1 MLVFP
6 GFYLLVEHSSQVA
19 IAPPS
24 IRCNEPLMSRSIRP
38 ALFAVLIPVAVVQ
51 IAHADDAAPVSEVQP
66 AALPH
71 VTVVGNKEA
80 EDNYRVESVDSI
92 GPLGSMKLLDAP
104 YSIGILSSELIQ
116 NSQATNFKDVSKY
129 LPLVAYQEQQGA
141 DILRPQTRGMQ
152 GGNFQ
157 NSRMDGMTFFITVAN
172 AMEQFQ
178 QIEVINGVSASLY
191 GPANPSGMFN
201 FVSKRPTDYDLRE
214 VTVSYASDSIGT
226 AHVDLGGKIDSN
238 GVVSYRFNGVFG
250 EGDAWV
256 EHSHAKRVLGSLAVD
271 VRPLDD
277 TVIETNYSHY
287 HLIDTGYPGWF
298 SYSEKI
304 NLPPAPDPKNVGYGQ
319 NYAGVDLLTRMGSV
333 RLKHDFNSDWH
344 LVAGALNQ
352 DASRDINTPVNNL
365 TNNNGNYTSSLANG
379 FAPRFIMTSDAAYLD
394 GNFTTWGMAHDLTI
408 GTAGYKSQS
417 YSVITPATAAN
428 VLLGSANIN
437 SPKIFPFPAAGL
449 PNTGLN
455 FDSSTTYQQGI
466 NIGDTIRFTDAWAAR
481 LAVSQDWFHVD
492 NYNAKA
498 VALPEYA
505 NHGLSPTAS
514 LMYKPQSNMTVYA
527 TFASSL
533 QAGDLAPT
541 GTNPPLINAGQS
553 LPPYR
558 SEEYEVGYKA
568 SLAKI
573 DFTAALFRIQRPFAN
588 VNPADNAFEISGLQV
603 NRGVELSAVGE
614 VISGLTVYGGVTL
627 LDAKLED
634 TPLATTNDKI
644 YVGAPKLK
652 GNTLFEYHFPAVQ
665 GLVASFDWQFSGPR
679 AANDTNSFF
688 VAGYNLFDLGARYT
702 STVLTKSVTWR
713 LAVDNV
719 ADKHYWST
727 VAPSNLTGA
736 NTGNLLA
743 HFGSPRTVLASAS
756 IDF

>member
-1 MLVFP
+1 
-6 GFYLLVEHSSQVA
+6 
-19 IAPPS
+19 
-24 IRCNEPLMSRSIRP
+24 MSRSIRP
-38 ALFAVLIPVAVVQ
+38 ALHCILFSMAFAA
-51 IAHADDAAPVSEVQP
+51 AGHAEDAEITTTQPSTTQP
-66 AALPH
+66 ALPQF
-71 VTVVGNKEA
+71 TVVGNKPA
-80 EDNYRVESVDSI
+80 EENYRVESVDSL
-92 GPLGSMKLLDAP
+92 GPLGSMKLLDTP
-104 YSIGILSSELIQ
+104 YSIGILSSELLQ

-157 NSRMDGMTFFITVAN
+157 NSRMDGMTFFVTVAN
-172 AMEQFQ
+172 AIEQFQ
-178 QIEVINGVSASLY
+178 QIEVVNGVSASLY

-201 FVSKRPTDYDLRE
+201 FVSKRPTDQDLRE

-238 GVVSYRFNGVFG
+238 GVVSYRFNGLFG

-256 EHSHAKRVLGSLAVD
+256 DRSHAKRVLGSLAVD
-271 VRPLDD
+271 VRPIED
-277 TVIETNYSHY
+277 TVIETNYSYY
-287 HLIDTGYPGWF
+287 HLVDTGYPGWF
-298 SYSEKI
+298 SYGEKI
-304 NLPPAPDPKNVGYGQ
+304 NLPPAPGPEKVGYGQ

-344 LVAGALNQ
+344 LVVGALNQ

-365 TNNNGNYTSSLANG
+365 TTNGGNYTSSLANG

-394 GNFTTWGMAHDLTI
+394 GNFITWGIAHDLTI
-408 GTAGYKSQS
+408 GTAGYKAQS
-417 YSVITPATAAN
+417 YSVITPATPAS

-437 SPKIFPFPAAGL
+437 SPVIFPFPAAGL

-466 NIGDTIRFTDAWAAR
+466 NIGDTIRFTDEWATR
-481 LAVSQDWFHVD
+481 LAVSQDWFHTD
-492 NYNAKA
+492 NFNAKA
-498 VALPEYA
+498 VELPEYA
-505 NHGLSPTAS
+505 DHGLSPTAS
-514 LMYKPQSNMTVYA
+514 LMYKPQSNMTIYA

-533 QAGDLAPT
+533 QAGDLAPS
-541 GTNPPLINAGQS
+541 GAVNAGQSLLNAGQS

-558 SEEYEVGYKA
+558 SKEYEVGYKA
-568 SLAKI
+568 SLPKI
-573 DFTAALFRIQRPFAN
+573 DFTAAVFRIQRPFAN
-588 VNPADNAFEISGLQV
+588 INPADDAFEITGLQV
-603 NRGVELSAVGE
+603 NNGLELSAIGE
-614 VISGLTVYGGVTL
+614 VVSGLTVYGGVTL
-627 LDAKLED
+627 LDAKLQH

-644 YVGAPKLK
+644 YVGAPKVK
-652 GNTLFEYHFPAVQ
+652 GNTLFEYQVPAIQ
-665 GLVASFDWQFSGPR
+665 GLVVSFDWQFSGPR

-702 STVLTKSVTWR
+702 STVLSKSVTWR

-736 NTGNLLA
+736 NTGSLLA

>member
-1 MLVFP
+1 M
-6 GFYLLVEHSSQVA
+6 
-19 IAPPS
+19 I
-24 IRCNEPLMSRSIRP
+24 RSIRSV
-38 ALFAVLIPVAVVQ
+38 LFAVLFPLSLAPV
-51 IAHADDAAPVSEVQP
+51 AHADDAAPATEAQP
-66 AALPH
+66 ALSH
-71 VTVVGNKEA
+71 VTVTGNKEA
-80 EDNYRVESVDSI
+80 EDNYRVESVDSL

-104 YSIGILSSELIQ
+104 YSIGILSSDLMQ
-116 NSQATNFKDVSKY
+116 NSQATNFKDISKY

-178 QIEVINGVSASLY
+178 QIEVVNGVSASLY

-238 GVVSYRFNGVFG
+238 GVVSYRFNGLFG
-250 EGDAWV
+250 EGDAWI

-271 VRPLDD
+271 VRPFDD
-277 TVIETNYSHY
+277 TVIETNYSYY

-304 NLPPAPDPKNVGYGQ
+304 TLPPAPDPKNVGYGQ

-344 LVAGALNQ
+344 LVVGALNQ

-365 TNNNGNYTSSLANG
+365 TTNSGNYTSSLANG
-379 FAPRFIMTSDAAYLD
+379 FAPRFIMTSDAAYLN
-394 GNFTTWGMAHDLTI
+394 GSFTALGMAHDLTI
-408 GTAGYKSQS
+408 GTAGYKSRS
-417 YSVITPATAAN
+417 YSVITPATPAS
-428 VLLGSANIN
+428 VLLGTANIN
-437 SPKIFPFPAAGL
+437 SPVIFPFPAAGL

-498 VALPEYA
+498 VEQPEYA
-505 NHGLSPTAS
+505 DRGLSPTAS
-514 LMYKPQSNMTVYA
+514 LMYKPQSNMTIYA

-541 GTNPPLINAGQS
+541 GTNPPLVNAGQS

-558 SEEYEVGYKA
+558 SKEYEVGYKA

-603 NRGVELSAVGE
+603 NRGLELSAVGE

-634 TPLATTNDKI
+634 TPLTSTNDKI
-644 YVGAPKLK
+644 YVGAPKVK
-652 GNTLFEYHFPAVQ
+652 GNTLFEYHFPTVQ

-688 VAGYNLFDLGARYT
+688 VAGYNLFDVGARYT
-702 STVLTKSVTWR
+702 STILTKNVTWR
-713 LAVDNV
+713 LAVDNL

>member
-1 MLVFP
+1 
-6 GFYLLVEHSSQVA
+6 
-19 IAPPS
+19 
-24 IRCNEPLMSRSIRP
+24 MSRSIRP
-38 ALFAVLIPVAVVQ
+38 ALFAVIFSVAFAQ
-51 IAHADDAAPVSEVQP
+51 IAAADDAAPVSEAQP
-66 AALPH
+66 AALAR
-71 VTVVGNKEA
+71 VTVVGNKES
-80 EDNYRVESVDSI
+80 DDSYRVEAVDSL
-92 GPLGSMKLLDAP
+92 GPLGSLKLLDAP
-104 YSIGILSSELIQ
+104 YTIGILSEDLIK

-238 GVVSYRFNGVFG
+238 GVVSYRFNGLFG

-271 VRPLDD
+271 VRPLED
-277 TVIETNYSHY
+277 TVIETNYSYY

-298 SYSEKI
+298 SYGEKI
-304 NLPPAPDPKNVGYGQ
+304 ILPSAPDPKNVGYGQ
-319 NYAGVDLLTRMGSV
+319 NYAGVDMLTRMGSV

-344 LVAGALNQ
+344 LVVGALNQ
-352 DASRDINTPVNNL
+352 DASRDINTPVDNL

-394 GNFTTWGMAHDLTI
+394 GNFTTWGAAHDLTI

-417 YSVITPATAAN
+417 YSVITPATAPS
-428 VLLGSANIN
+428 VLLGSASIN
-437 SPKIFPFPAAGL
+437 SPVIFPFPAAGL

-455 FDSSTTYQQGI
+455 FDSSTTYQQGV
-466 NIGDTIRFTDAWAAR
+466 NIGDTIRFTDQWATR

-505 NHGLSPTAS
+505 DHGLSPTGS
-514 LMYKPQSNMTVYA
+514 LMYKPVSNMTVYA

-533 QAGDLAPT
+533 QAGDLAPSGT
-541 GTNPPLINAGQS
+541 GLANAGQS

-558 SEEYEVGYKA
+558 SREYEVGYKA

-588 VNPADNAFEISGLQV
+588 VNLADNAFEISGLQV
-603 NRGVELSAVGE
+603 NRGLELSAVGE
-614 VISGLTVYGGVTL
+614 VIQGLTVYGGVTF
-627 LDAKLED
+627 LDAKLEN

-644 YVGAPKLK
+644 YVGAPKVK
-652 GNTLFEYHFPAVQ
+652 GNTLFEYHFPAIP
-665 GLVASFDWQFSGPR
+665 GLVTSFDWQFTGPR

-688 VAGYNLFDLGARYT
+688 VAGYNLFDIGARYT
-702 STVLTKSVTWR
+702 SSILTKSVTWR
-713 LAVDNV
+713 FAVDNL

>member
-1 MLVFP
+1 
-6 GFYLLVEHSSQVA
+6 
-19 IAPPS
+19 
-24 IRCNEPLMSRSIRP
+24 MSRSIRSVF
-38 ALFAVLIPVAVVQ
+38 FAVIPAIAFAQIAQADDTPVAASQ
-51 IAHADDAAPVSEVQP
+51 TP
-66 AALPH
+66 ASALPR
-71 VTVVGNKEA
+71 VTVVGNKES
-80 EDNYRVESVDSI
+80 DDSYRVESVDSL
-92 GPLGSMKLLDAP
+92 GPLGSLKLLDAP
-104 YSIGILSSELIQ
+104 YTIGILSEDLIK

-226 AHVDLGGKIDSN
+226 AHVDLGGKLDSN
-238 GVVSYRFNGVFG
+238 GVVSYRFNGLFG

-256 EHSHAKRVLGSLAVD
+256 DHSHAKRVLGSLAVD
-271 VRPLDD
+271 VRPLED
-277 TVIETNYSHY
+277 TVIETNYSYY

-298 SYSEKI
+298 SYGEKI
-304 NLPPAPDPKNVGYGQ
+304 ILPPAPDPKNVGYGQ
-319 NYAGVDLLTRMGSV
+319 NYAGVDMLTRMGSV
-333 RLKHDFNSDWH
+333 RVKHDFNSDWH
-344 LVAGALNQ
+344 LVVGALNQ

-379 FAPRFIMTSDAAYLD
+379 FAPRFIMTSDAAYLN
-394 GNFTTWGMAHDLTI
+394 GNFTTWGVAHDLTI

-417 YSVITPATAAN
+417 YSVITPATAPS

-437 SPKIFPFPAAGL
+437 SPMIFPFPAAGL

-455 FDSSTTYQQGI
+455 FDSSTTYQQGV
-466 NIGDTIRFTDAWAAR
+466 NIGDTIRFTDEWAAR

-505 NHGLSPTAS
+505 NHGVSPTAS
-514 LMYKPQSNMTVYA
+514 LMYKPVSNMTVYA

-533 QAGDLAPT
+533 QAGDLAPSGT
-541 GTNPPLINAGQS
+541 GLVNAGQS

-558 SEEYEVGYKA
+558 SKEYEVGYKA

-573 DFTAALFRIQRPFAN
+573 DFTAAVFRIQRPFAN
-588 VNPADNAFEISGLQV
+588 VNLADNAFEISGLQV

-614 VISGLTVYGGVTL
+614 VIPGLTVYSGVTL
-627 LDAKLED
+627 LDAKLEN
-634 TPLATTNDKI
+634 TPQAITNDKI
-644 YVGAPKLK
+644 YVGAPKVK
-652 GNTLFEYHFPAVQ
+652 GNTLFEYHLPTVP
-665 GLVASFDWQFSGPR
+665 GLVATFDWQYSGPR

-688 VAGYNLFDLGARYT
+688 VAGYNLFDVGARYT
-702 STVLTKSVTWR
+702 STILTKNVTWR

-756 IDF
+756 VDF

>member
-1 MLVFP
+1 
-6 GFYLLVEHSSQVA
+6 
-19 IAPPS
+19 
-24 IRCNEPLMSRSIRP
+24 MSRSIRP
-38 ALFAVLIPVAVVQ
+38 VLHCVLFSVAF
-51 IAHADDAAPVSEVQP
+51 AAAARAEDAEITTTQPSTTQP
-66 AALPH
+66 ALPQF
-71 VTVVGNKEA
+71 TVVGNRPA
-80 EDNYRVESVDSI
+80 EENYRVESVDSL
-92 GPLGSMKLLDAP
+92 GPLGSMKLLDTP
-104 YSIGILSSELIQ
+104 YSIGILSSELLK

-157 NSRMDGMTFFITVAN
+157 NSRMDGMTFFVTVAN
-172 AMEQFQ
+172 AIEQFQ
-178 QIEVINGVSASLY
+178 QIEVVNGVSASLY

-201 FVSKRPTDYDLRE
+201 FVSKRPTDQDLRE
-214 VTVSYASDSIGT
+214 VTISYASDSIGT

-238 GVVSYRFNGVFG
+238 GVVSYRFNGLFG

-256 EHSHAKRVLGSLAVD
+256 DRSHAKRVLGSLAVD
-271 VRPLDD
+271 VRPLED
-277 TVIETNYSHY
+277 TVIETNYSYY
-287 HLIDTGYPGWF
+287 HLVDTGYPGWF
-298 SYSEKI
+298 SYGEKI
-304 NLPPAPDPKNVGYGQ
+304 NLPPAPDPEKVGYGQ

-344 LVAGALNQ
+344 LVVGALNQ

-365 TNNNGNYTSSLANG
+365 TTNGGNYTSSLANG

-394 GNFTTWGMAHDLTI
+394 GNFITWGIAHDLTI
-408 GTAGYKSQS
+408 GTAGYKAQS
-417 YSVITPATAAN
+417 YSVITPATPAS

-437 SPKIFPFPAAGL
+437 SPVIYPFPAAGL

-466 NIGDTIRFTDAWAAR
+466 NIGDTIRFTDAWATR
-481 LAVSQDWFHVD
+481 LAVSQDWFHTD
-492 NYNAKA
+492 NFNAKA
-498 VALPEYA
+498 IELPEYA
-505 NHGLSPTAS
+505 DHGLSPTAS
-514 LMYKPQSNMTVYA
+514 LMYKPQSNMTIYA
-527 TFASSL
+527 TYASSL
-533 QAGDLAPT
+533 QAGDLAPS
-541 GTNPPLINAGQS
+541 GAVNAGHSLINAGQS

-558 SEEYEVGYKA
+558 SKEYEVGYKA

-573 DFTAALFRIQRPFAN
+573 DFTAAVFRIQRPFAN
-588 VNPADNAFEISGLQV
+588 INPADDAFEITGLQV
-603 NRGVELSAVGE
+603 NKGLELSAIGE
-614 VISGLTVYGGVTL
+614 VVSGLTVYGGVTL
-627 LDAKLED
+627 LDAKLQH

-644 YVGAPKLK
+644 YVGAPKVK
-652 GNTLFEYHFPAVQ
+652 GNTLFEYQVPAIQ
-665 GLVASFDWQFSGPR
+665 GLVATFDWQFSGPR

-702 STVLTKSVTWR
+702 STVLSKSVTWR

-727 VAPSNLTGA
+727 IAPSNLTGA
-736 NTGNLLA
+736 NTGSLLA

>member
-1 MLVFP
+1 VSL
-6 GFYLLVEHSSQVA
+6 
-19 IAPPS
+19 
-24 IRCNEPLMSRSIRP
+24 SIRP
-38 ALFAVLIPVAVVQ
+38 ALFAVLIPVALAQ
-51 IAHADDAAPVSEVQP
+51 IAKADDAAPVSEVQP
-66 AALPH
+66 PVLPR
-71 VTVVGNKEA
+71 VTVVGNKESD
-80 EDNYRVESVDSI
+80 DNYRVESVDSL
-92 GPLGSMKLLDAP
+92 GPLGSTKVLDTP
-104 YSIGILSSELIQ
+104 YTIGILSEDLIK

-178 QIEVINGVSASLY
+178 QIEVVNGVSASLY

-238 GVVSYRFNGVFG
+238 GVVSYRFNGLFG

-271 VRPLDD
+271 VRPLEN
-277 TVIETNYSHY
+277 TVIETNYSYY

-304 NLPPAPDPKNVGYGQ
+304 VLPPAPDPKDVGYGQ
-319 NYAGVDLLTRMGSV
+319 NYAGVDMLTRMGSV
-333 RLKHDFNSDWH
+333 RLKHDFDSDWH
-344 LVAGALNQ
+344 LVVGGLNQ

-408 GTAGYKSQS
+408 GAAGYKSQS
-417 YSVITPATAAN
+417 YSVITPATAAS
-428 VLLGSANIN
+428 VLLGSANID
-437 SPKIFPFPAAGL
+437 SPRIFPFPAAGL

-466 NIGDTIRFTDAWAAR
+466 NIGDTIRFTDQWATR

-498 VALPEYA
+498 VELPEYA
-505 NHGLSPTAS
+505 DRGVSPTAS
-514 LMYKPQSNMTVYA
+514 LMYKPVSNMTVYA

-533 QAGDLAPT
+533 QAGDLAPA
-541 GTNPPLINAGQS
+541 GTVNAGTS
-553 LPPYR
+553 LAPYR
-558 SEEYEVGYKA
+558 SKEYEVGYKA

-573 DFTAALFRIQRPFAN
+573 DFTAALFRIERPFAN
-588 VNPADNAFEISGLQV
+588 INLADNTFEISGLQV
-603 NRGVELSAVGE
+603 NRGLELSAVGE

-634 TPLATTNDKI
+634 TPLASTNDKI
-644 YVGAPKLK
+644 YVGAPKVK
-652 GNTLFEYHFPAVQ
+652 GNTLFEYHFPVVP
-665 GLVASFDWQFSGPR
+665 GLVTSFDWQFSGPR

-688 VAGYNLFDLGARYT
+688 VAGYNLFDVGARYT
-702 STVLTKSVTWR
+702 SAVLTKSVTWR
-713 LAVDNV
+713 LAVDNL

>member
-1 MLVFP
+1 
-6 GFYLLVEHSSQVA
+6 
-19 IAPPS
+19 
-24 IRCNEPLMSRSIRP
+24 MSRSIRP
-38 ALFAVLIPVAVVQ
+38 AMFVMLFPVACAA
-51 IAHADDAAPVSEVQP
+51 IANADDSAAPGSETQP
-66 AALPH
+66 PALPH
-71 VTVVGNKEA
+71 VTVVANKAA
-80 EDNYRVESVDSI
+80 EDNYRVESVDSL
-92 GPLGSMKLLDAP
+92 GPLGSMKLLDTP
-104 YSIGILSSELIQ
+104 YSIGILSSELMQ

-141 DILRPQTRGMQ
+141 DILRPQTRGIQ

-157 NSRMDGMTFFITVAN
+157 NSRMDGMTFFVTVAN
-172 AMEQFQ
+172 AIEQFQ
-178 QIEVINGVSASLY
+178 QIEVINGVTSSLY

-201 FVSKRPTDYDLRE
+201 FVSKRPTDNDLRE

-238 GVVSYRFNGVFG
+238 GVLSYRFNGLFG

-256 EHSHAKRVLGSLAVD
+256 EQSHAKRVLGSLAVD
-271 VRPLDD
+271 VRPLED
-277 TVIETNYSHY
+277 TVIETNYSYY

-304 NLPPAPDPKNVGYGQ
+304 ILPPAPDPEKVGYGQ
-319 NYAGVDLLTRMGSV
+319 NYAGVDLLTRMGSA

-344 LVAGALNQ
+344 LVVGALNQ
-352 DASRDINTPVNNL
+352 DASRDINTAVDNL
-365 TNNNGNYTSSLANG
+365 TTNSGKYTSSLANG
-379 FAPRFIMTSDAAYLD
+379 FAPRFVMTSDAGYLD
-394 GNFTTWGMAHDLTI
+394 GNFITWGMAHDLTI
-408 GTAGYKSQS
+408 GTAGYKAQS
-417 YSVITPATAAN
+417 YSVITPATPAS

-437 SPKIFPFPAAGL
+437 SPVIFPFPKAGL

-455 FDSSTTYQQGI
+455 FDSSTAYQQGI
-466 NIGDTIRFTDAWAAR
+466 NVGDTVRFTDAWATR
-481 LAVSQDWFHVD
+481 LAVSQDWFHTD
-492 NYNAKA
+492 NFNAKA
-498 VALPEYA
+498 VALPKYA
-505 NHGLSPTAS
+505 DHGLSPTAS

-533 QAGDLAPT
+533 QAGDLAPG
-541 GTNPPLINAGQS
+541 GTVNAGQS
-553 LPPYR
+553 LAPYR
-558 SEEYEVGYKA
+558 SKEYEVGYKA

-573 DFTAALFRIQRPFAN
+573 DFTAAVFRIQRPFAN
-588 VNPADNAFEISGLQV
+588 INLADNAFEITGLQV
-603 NRGVELSAVGE
+603 NKGLELSAIGE
-614 VISGLTVYGGVTL
+614 VVSGLTVYGGVTL

-644 YVGAPKLK
+644 YVGAPKVK
-652 GNTLFEYHFPAVQ
+652 GNTLFEYHFPTAQ

-679 AANDTNSFF
+679 AADDTNSFF
-688 VAGYNLFDLGARYT
+688 VAGYNLFDIGARYT
-702 STVLTKSVTWR
+702 STVLSKSVTWR
-713 LAVDNV
+713 LAVDNL

>member
-1 MLVFP
+1 M
-6 GFYLLVEHSSQVA
+6 
-19 IAPPS
+19 I
-24 IRCNEPLMSRSIRP
+24 RSIRSASVL
-38 ALFAVLIPVAVVQ
+38 ALLPVAFAQV
-51 IAHADDAAPVSEVQP
+51 ANAEDAAPADAQAQP
-66 AALPH
+66 ALTH
-71 VTVVGNKEA
+71 VTVLGNKKPE
-80 EDNYRVESVDSI
+80 ENYRVESVASL
-92 GPLGSMKLLDAP
+92 GPLGTTKILDVP
-104 YSIGILSSELIQ
+104 YSIGILPEDLIK
-116 NSQATNFKDVSKY
+116 NSMATNFKDVSKY

-157 NSRMDGMTFFITVAN
+157 NSRMDGMQFFITVAN

-178 QIEVINGVSASLY
+178 EIEVVNGVSASLY

-201 FVSKRPTDYDLRE
+201 FVSKRPTTDDLRE

-238 GVVSYRFNGVFG
+238 GIVSYRFNGLFG

-256 EHSHAKRVLGSLAVD
+256 EHSHAKRVLGSLALD

-277 TVIETNYSHY
+277 TVIETNYSYY
-287 HLIDTGYPGWF
+287 HLTDTGYPGWF
-298 SYSEKI
+298 SYGEKI
-304 NLPPAPDPKNVGYGQ
+304 ILPPAPDPKEVGYGQ
-319 NYAGVDLLTRMGSV
+319 NYAGVDMLTRTGSV
-333 RLKHDFNSDWH
+333 RLLHDFNADWH
-344 LVAGALNQ
+344 LVVGALNQ

-379 FAPRFIMTSDAAYLD
+379 FAPRFIMTSDAAYLN
-394 GNFTTWGMAHDLTI
+394 GNFTTWGAAHDLTI

-417 YSVITPATAAN
+417 YSVITPATPAS

-437 SPKIFPFPAAGL
+437 SPVIFPFPKAGL

-466 NIGDTIRFTDAWAAR
+466 NVGDTIRFTDTWGAR

-505 NHGLSPTAS
+505 DHGVSPTAS
-514 LMYKPQSNMTVYA
+514 LMYKPVSNMTVYA

-533 QAGDLAPT
+533 QAGDLAPA
-541 GTNPPLINAGQS
+541 GTLNAGTS
-553 LPPYR
+553 LAPYR
-558 SEEYEVGYKA
+558 SKEYEVGFKA

-588 VNPADNAFEISGLQV
+588 ITNNVFEISGEQV
-603 NRGVELSAVGE
+603 NRGLELSAIGE
-614 VISGLTVYGGVTL
+614 VFPGLTVYGGVTL
-627 LDAKLED
+627 LDAKLEN
-634 TPLATTNDKI
+634 TPLASTNDQI
-644 YVGAPKLK
+644 YVGAPKVK
-652 GNTLFEYHFPAVQ
+652 GNTLFEYSIPTVP
-665 GLVASFDWQFSGPR
+665 GLVATFDWQFTGPR
-679 AANDTNSFF
+679 AANDSNSFF
-688 VAGYNLFDLGARYT
+688 VAGYNLFDVGARYT
-702 STVLTKSVTWR
+702 STLLTKRVTWR

-719 ADKHYWST
+719 ADRHYWST

-743 HFGSPRTVLASAS
+743 HLGSPRTVLAALSV
-756 IDF
+756 DF